1 MAASWSST
9 TPKRPLR
16 QEPTKNCCHK
26 RSWQCGAGRY
36 GLDKSKSSTKPDRL
50 SKQPSMCHGCPH
62 AWQFTI
68 QNSTFRIPSRPSFPR
83 NPLSPPCIPPK
94 FVLHGLSS
102 KSKFLAVITCYKS
115 DPSTGKLIVTEV
127 EPIRGAWP
135 RNINI
140 DPTSNWILA
149 AGAHSNTI
157 AVHMVDQET
166 GKLSFQT
173 RSIISLPG
181 PICILFK

>member
-102 KSKFLAVITCYKS
+102 KSKFLAVTATPEYMLIGAIIPH
-115 DPSTGKLIVTEV
+115 PSGDVFLKILGKEADLKKTKADFEKLIASAFEK
-127 EPIRGAWP
+127 
-135 RNINI
+135 
-140 DPTSNWILA
+140 A
-149 AGAHSNTI
+149 A
-157 AVHMVDQET
+157 
-166 GKLSFQT
+166 K
-173 RSIISLPG
+173 
-181 PICILFK
+181 